1 MDIQEILTEIEQD
14 EEAFAKKHGGTTAT
28 LERLHT
34 VSYVFIDSTVTRV
47 QQHERI
53 AKMWSGILNHT
64 VTGHQVALCM
74 VGMKLVRA
82 DNAPNVDDSY
92 VDACGYAAIAAEIAD
107 HNRQPEQR
115 EDTAP
120 IETIRYGG

>member
-1 MDIQEILTEIEQD
+1 MDVKETLD
-14 EEAFAKKHGGTTAT
+14 TAAQIV
-28 LERLHT
+28 LKERDQQ
-34 VSYVFIDSTVTRV
+34 YSTVTRV
-47 QQHERI
+47 EQHERI
-53 AKMWSGILNHT
+53 AKMWSGILHHT

-74 VGMKLVRA
+74 VGLKLVRA

-92 VDACGYAAIAAEIAD
+92 VDACGYAAIAAEIAE
-107 HNRQPEQR
+107 HNRQPEQQ

>member
-1 MDIQEILTEIEQD
+1 MDVKETLD
-14 EEAFAKKHGGTTAT
+14 TAAQIV
-28 LERLHT
+28 LKERDQQ
-34 VSYVFIDSTVTRV
+34 YSTVTRV
-47 QQHERI
+47 EQHERI

-74 VGMKLVRA
+74 VGLKLVRA

-107 HNRQPEQR
+107 HNRKPDQSEAV
-115 EDTAP
+115 AP
-120 IETIRYGG
+120 IETVRYGG